1 MVSIFFHK
9 SKRDHLI
16 KNRGDFKNVRE
27 SEKKILYFLKNKVN
41 SILDIGCGTG
51 LVYDWIK
58 KNYTKCAYFG
68 VDIDKN
74 LVKYAQKKYNEKL
87 FKNLNFFSI
96 RKKFSDNQF

>member
-58 KNYTKCAYFG
+58 PYF
-68 VDIDKN
+68 
-74 LVKYAQKKYNEKL
+74 
-87 FKNLNFFSI
+87 F
-96 RKKFSDNQF
+96 